1 MQPTQKI
8 DRYEEAVQ
16 AVQELGILPLSTLFP
31 EYPSLESLT
40 NKEDWYTETDRD
52 PWLWRARFPADG
64 VAAYGK
70 FLKKKSILIAR
81 ELVPAVKSIIGH
93 TGTMQQ
99 RYADGLISITVK
111 VLAQLIEENPGI
123 ETRELRK
130 LSGLNATEHKKAY
143 DQAITELQAHMDIV
157 ISGVKQ
163 RLNDNGDKNGWNS
176 TSFESAAHWM
186 SANGIDPKPIDVHES
201 RRIVRERLQPNCNP
215 DALRAF
221 GKIFGFE
228 A

>member
-8 DRYEEAVQ
+8 ERYEEAVQ
-16 AVQELGILPLSTLFP
+16 AVQEIGILPLSTLVP
-31 EYPSLESLT
+31 DYPSLESLT
-40 NKEDWYTETDRD
+40 NIEDWHTETERD

-99 RYADGLISITVK
+99 RYADGLISSTARN
-111 VLAQLIEENPGI
+111 LSQLIGENPGI

-130 LSGLNATEHKKAY
+130 LSGLSATEHKKAY

-176 TSFESAAHWM
+176 TSYETADHWM
-186 SANGIDPKPIDVHES
+186 STNDIDPNPIDVHEA
-201 RRIVRERLQPNCNP
+201 RRIVRERLQPRCNP
-215 DALRAF
+215 DALRTF
-221 GKIFGFE
+221 GKLFGFE